1 MVTEILPVLIV
12 VEVVFR
18 VSIFKEM
25 REEPSDGEKV
35 YEVTVNQVDNF
46 CVTYEEEGNY
56 VL

>member
-1 MVTEILPVLIV
+1 
-12 VEVVFR
+12 
-18 VSIFKEM
+18 M